1 MKFNEFKNWNE
12 FSWEKELKKQEICV
26 SKYISELDNY
36 VDLPNESELVLKSLE
51 KQKLLNANA
60 INKSELFF
68 EEKDINESFFMESNE
83 NRDNIKLFTRLGTLA
98 SEFNILLAKN
108 KEPNVLISGLK
119 IISLYG
125 KLISNFLD
133 FIDIEEDSLPSL
145 KAAIS
150 KRIIASVN
158 IIIGELQKISGI
170 LSNDKNFLNSQINDL
185 LFIREIVIDFRYK
198 CRTTK

>member
-68 EEKDINESFFMESNE
+68 EEKDINESFFMESDE

-108 KEPNVLISGLK
+108 KEPDVLISGLK

-150 KRIIASVN
+150 KRIIATVN

-185 LFIREIVIDFRYK
+185 LFVREIVIDFRYK